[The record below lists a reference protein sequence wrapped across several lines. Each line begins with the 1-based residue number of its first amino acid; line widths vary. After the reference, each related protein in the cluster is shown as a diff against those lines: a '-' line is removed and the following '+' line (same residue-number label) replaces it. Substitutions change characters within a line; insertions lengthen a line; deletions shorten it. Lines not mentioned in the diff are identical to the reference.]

1 MKRSIVLTGIM
12 AQREKLKKVLFDS
25 EFDLFKM
32 KILELQREKGRDGNE
47 GNEEK
52 LERIQEEIHEQQP
65 STSGINDSE
74 FILLKQQQS
83 SSRRNSS
90 NLDFIKDD
98 KTIQRNIEL
107 WNSATLITSTTL
119 SLPTTSGDDSSELEK
134 IAATDSNSI
143 IDGRYQ
149 FKRKHGCRY
158 NAPTPRNLLNER
170 QQHLSMLNDELSTFR
185 CFSARFTQEV
195 CNEPVNEAPT
205 QRLRGFVGR
214 RIGRGGRQ
222 IIDLFYLPSN
232 SSTPPPLLPP
242 PTNSRNTERISSAKN
257 V

>member
-1 MKRSIVLTGIM
+1 MSKKKSQDQKNRGDGSDGYGEGRGDDYVPFFL
-12 AQREKLKKVLFDS
+12 AQSSYNADS
-25 EFDLFKM
+25 EDEEWLSSRRNINIDDFEH
-32 KILELQREKGRDGNE
+32 II
-47 GNEEK
+47 EK
-52 LERIQEEIHEQQP
+52 LEISSQ
-65 STSGINDSE
+65 ND
-74 FILLKQQQS
+74 IIRP
-83 SSRRNSS
+83 SRRNSS

-185 CFSARFTQEV
+185 CFSARK
-195 CNEPVNEAPT
+195 
-205 QRLRGFVGR
+205 
-214 RIGRGGRQ
+214 
-222 IIDLFYLPSN
+222 
-232 SSTPPPLLPP
+232 
-242 PTNSRNTERISSAKN
+242 SAMNQLMKFPRKG
-257 V
+257 